1 MRSLHTLIDL
11 LLYRSVLL
19 LSIVIDYR
27 RTGYRGLGVGLGVEE
42 VGVKRQAAA
51 LRRRGRR
58 CHAVDIQEDTVVPD
72 NFDLPVTR
80 TARRCLVLKMRG
92 ALKLW

>member
-1 MRSLHTLIDL
+1 MKSLHTLVDL

-19 LSIVIDYR
+19 LPIVIDHR
-27 RTGYRGLGVGLGVEE
+27 RTGYRGLGVGFRVEE

-58 CHAVDIQEDTVVPD
+58 CHAVDIQEQTVVPD
-72 NFDLPVTR
+72 KVDVPVTK
-80 TARRCLVLKMRG
+80 TACRCLVWKMRG
-92 ALKLW
+92 ALELW